1 METKDHKERK
11 ESQEHVMLRS
21 GAGLILHANNA
32 LTCSARTKYI
42 ISSRLKI
49 FRETLL
55 FEGFFLLKSN
65 KVIDS

>member
-1 METKDHKERK
+1 
-11 ESQEHVMLRS
+11 MLRS

-49 FRETLL
+49 FLETLL